1 MIQQTIVSEMKK
13 RIDAEIARGGMS
25 QMDKETAKKIVCD
38 FIDSVDEVQD
48 FSITNDVEETNL
60 STLDEERIVRKSTG
74 LTNIYI
80 TTFKE
85 PK

>member
-1 MIQQTIVSEMKK
+1 
-13 RIDAEIARGGMS
+13 
-25 QMDKETAKKIVCD
+25 MDKETIKNILND
-38 FIDSVDEVQD
+38 FIDSVDEIQD
-48 FSITNDVEETNL
+48 FSIANEIEEIDR
-60 STLDEERIVRKSTG
+60 STLDEENIIRVPTG

>member
-1 MIQQTIVSEMKK
+1 
-13 RIDAEIARGGMS
+13 
-25 QMDKETAKKIVCD
+25 MDKETVKKIIND
-38 FIDSVDEVQD
+38 FIDSVDEIQD
-48 FSITNDVEETNL
+48 FSIANEIEEIDR
-60 STLDEERIVRKSTG
+60 STLDGENIIRVPTG

>member
-1 MIQQTIVSEMKK
+1 
-13 RIDAEIARGGMS
+13 
-25 QMDKETAKKIVCD
+25 MDKETVKKIICD

-48 FSITNDVEETNL
+48 FSISDDVEETNL

-85 PK
+85 AK

>member
-1 MIQQTIVSEMKK
+1 
-13 RIDAEIARGGMS
+13 
-25 QMDKETAKKIVCD
+25 MDKETVKKIVCD
-38 FIDSVDEVQD
+38 FIDSVDEIQD
-48 FSITNDVEETNL
+48 FSISNDVEEIDR
-60 STLDEERIVRKSTG
+60 STLDGENIIRIPTG

>member
-1 MIQQTIVSEMKK
+1 
-13 RIDAEIARGGMS
+13 
-25 QMDKETAKKIVCD
+25 MDKETVKKIICD

-48 FSITNDVEETNL
+48 FSISDDVEEIDR
-60 STLDEERIVRKSTG
+60 STLDGENIIRIPTG

>member
-1 MIQQTIVSEMKK
+1 
-13 RIDAEIARGGMS
+13 
-25 QMDKETAKKIVCD
+25 MDKETAKKIVCD
-38 FIDSVDEVQD
+38 FIDSVDEIQD

-60 STLDEERIVRKSTG
+60 STLDEERIVRKPTG

>member
-1 MIQQTIVSEMKK
+1 
-13 RIDAEIARGGMS
+13 
-25 QMDKETAKKIVCD
+25 MDKETVKKIVCD

-48 FSITNDVEETNL
+48 FSISDDVEETNL
-60 STLDEERIVRKSTG
+60 STLDEERIVRKPTG

>member
-1 MIQQTIVSEMKK
+1 
-13 RIDAEIARGGMS
+13 
-25 QMDKETAKKIVCD
+25 MDKETIKKIIND
-38 FIDSVDEVQD
+38 YLDSVDEIQD
-48 FSITNDVEETNL
+48 FSITNDVEEIDR
-60 STLDEERIVRKSTG
+60 STLEEKNIIRIPTG

>member
-1 MIQQTIVSEMKK
+1 
-13 RIDAEIARGGMS
+13 
-25 QMDKETAKKIVCD
+25 MDKETVKKILND
-38 FIDSVDEVQD
+38 FIDSVDEIQD
-48 FSITNDVEETNL
+48 FSISNDVEEIDR
-60 STLDEERIVRKSTG
+60 STLDGENIIRIPTG

>member
-1 MIQQTIVSEMKK
+1 
-13 RIDAEIARGGMS
+13 
-25 QMDKETAKKIVCD
+25 MDKETVKKIICD

-48 FSITNDVEETNL
+48 FSISDDVEEIEK
-60 STLDEERIVRKSTG
+60 STLDGENIIRKPTG

>member
-1 MIQQTIVSEMKK
+1 
-13 RIDAEIARGGMS
+13 
-25 QMDKETAKKIVCD
+25 MDKETVKKIIND
-38 FIDSVDEVQD
+38 FIDSVDEILD
-48 FSITNDVEETNL
+48 FSISDDYEEIDA
-60 STLDEERIVRKSTG
+60 STLDEEVKIRKPTG

>member
-1 MIQQTIVSEMKK
+1 
-13 RIDAEIARGGMS
+13 
-25 QMDKETAKKIVCD
+25 MDKETVKKIVCD
-38 FIDSVDEVQD
+38 FIDSVDEIQD

>member
-1 MIQQTIVSEMKK
+1 
-13 RIDAEIARGGMS
+13 
-25 QMDKETAKKIVCD
+25 MDKETVKKIVCD

-48 FSITNDVEETNL
+48 FSISDDVEEIDR
-60 STLDEERIVRKSTG
+60 STLDGENIIRIPTG

>member
-1 MIQQTIVSEMKK
+1 
-13 RIDAEIARGGMS
+13 
-25 QMDKETAKKIVCD
+25 MDKETVKKIVCD
-38 FIDSVDEVQD
+38 FIDSVDEIQD

-60 STLDEERIVRKSTG
+60 STLDEERIVRKPTG